1 MTLRPKSMT
10 LRQKSMTLRPTSLI
24 SRRKLAAGYEPSSER
39 VTEEAYLS
47 SEGDYLIYLFHLATY
62 DFTLPYVQGKRV
74 LDFGCGT
81 GYGAHRIAASCASVM
96 GVDVS
101 ADAVSYAQS
110 RYSAPNLEFRT
121 LPPVEDAPLP
131 FADGSIEVVLSFQVI
146 EHVPEPAAYLSEVRR
161 VLADDGVFIVA
172 TPDRSTRLLS
182 RQRPWN
188 RYHVYEWA
196 PDEFDRLLRDHFG
209 RVEMHGMGA
218 EPAVLGGE
226 LRRASRTKWV
236 TLPFTF
242 PGAPEPWRQTGLR
255 AIKAARTRVSGLRK
269 GSSAPRPEPS
279 SFGFDQSAV
288 RIEPGIQP
296 SVNIVAVASGR
307 PTD

>member
-1 MTLRPKSMT
+1 MISRPKSMN
-10 LRQKSMTLRPTSLI
+10 L
-24 SRRKLAAGYEPSSER
+24 RRKSSAGYEPSSER

-47 SEGDYLIYLFHLATY
+47 SEGDFLIYLFHLATY
-62 DFTLPYVQGKRV
+62 DFTLPHVQGKRV

-81 GYGAHRIAASCASVM
+81 GYGAHRIAPSCASVL

-101 ADAVSYAQS
+101 TEAVSYAQS
-110 RYSAPNLEFRT
+110 RYSAANLEFRT
-121 LPPVEDAPLP
+121 LPPVEEEALP
-131 FADGSIEVVLSFQVI
+131 FTDGSFDVVLSFQVI
-146 EHVPEPAAYLSEVRR
+146 EHVPSPAAYLSEVRR

-196 PDEFDRLLRDHFG
+196 PADFDRLLHEHFG
-209 RVEMHGMGA
+209 RVDMHGMGA

-226 LRRASRTKWV
+226 LRRAARTKWI

-255 AIKAARTRVSGLRK
+255 AIKATRARVSGLRK
-269 GSSAPRPEPS
+269 GSSPPQAEPS

-307 PTD
+307 PGKV